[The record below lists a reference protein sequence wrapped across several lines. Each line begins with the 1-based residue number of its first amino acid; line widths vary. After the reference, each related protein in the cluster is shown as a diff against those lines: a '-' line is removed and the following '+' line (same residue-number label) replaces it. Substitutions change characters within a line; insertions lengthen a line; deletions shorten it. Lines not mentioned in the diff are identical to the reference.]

1 MKAFYQFLSA
11 LIGRV
16 QQLETNRPKTN
27 DKNKDDKDEDEGILD
42 DDFVY
47 RDNGMIDE
55 RVTRERNPQR
65 CLQSNRTG
73 MGGNVNNEHNCG
85 IVCNNDPYA
94 KIKFT
99 IPPFY
104 GKYDVKEYLDWEIT
118 EQNLLPTLF
127 LIITSLDKLLV
138 SLKKLC
144 YNLVTR
150 ISYFASTT

>member
-1 MKAFYQFLSA
+1 LKAFYQFLCT
-11 LIGRV
+11 LTGRV

-27 DKNKDDKDEDEGILD
+27 DENKDDKDEDEGILD

-73 MGGNVNNEHNCG
+73 MGGNVNNEHNRG

-118 EQNLLPTLF
+118 KQKIASHIVPDHHKFRQAITEFKKALL
-127 LIITSLDKLLV
+127 
-138 SLKKLC
+138 
-144 YNLVTR
+144 
-150 ISYFASTT
+150 